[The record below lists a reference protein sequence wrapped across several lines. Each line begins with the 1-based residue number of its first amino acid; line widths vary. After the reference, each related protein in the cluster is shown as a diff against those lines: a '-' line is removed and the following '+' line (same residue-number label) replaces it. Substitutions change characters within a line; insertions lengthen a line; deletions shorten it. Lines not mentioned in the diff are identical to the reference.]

1 MDATA
6 IVFRLLERQVL
17 ALEKQLK
24 QIALQP
30 EEGRVLSAMY
40 LRNTCFDFIDE
51 YGKTSEELRTT
62 FLREQ
67 DERYQEA
74 LQLVREDRQEG
85 RGWPYGVRTAKEK
98 RHDAQS
104 LVRLVQSLAQQG
116 ADYEARLAGEE
127 AVINQHL
134 TIIFSVLQNT
144 YKVSLKRL
152 KR

>member
-6 IVFRLLERQVL
+6 IVFHLLERQVL
-17 ALEKQLK
+17 ALEEQLK

-30 EEGRVLSAMY
+30 EAGRARSAEY
-40 LRNTCFDFIDE
+40 LRNACFDFIDE
-51 YGKTSEELRTT
+51 YGKTSEELRVA

-74 LQLVREDRQEG
+74 LELAQKDRQEG
-85 RGWPYGVRTAKEK
+85 RGWPYGARSSKQK

-104 LVRLVQSLAQQG
+104 LASLVKNMAQQG

-134 TIIFSVLQNT
+134 TIIFSILQNT
-144 YKVSLKRL
+144 YGVSLRRL

>member
-6 IVFRLLERQVL
+6 IVFHLLEKQVL
-17 ALEKQLK
+17 AFEAQLK
-24 QIALQP
+24 QIAQQP
-30 EEGRVLSAMY
+30 QEIRSNSATY
-40 LRNTCFDFIDE
+40 LLNACFSFIDQ
-51 YGKTSEELRTT
+51 YGKTSEELRVI

-74 LQLVREDRQEG
+74 LELAREERQEG
-85 RGWPYGVRTAKEK
+85 RGWPFESRTVKEK

-104 LVRLVQSLAQQG
+104 LARLVQSLAQQG

-134 TIIFSVLQNT
+134 TFIFSKLQNT
-144 YKVSLKRL
+144 YGLNLRRPKL
-152 KR
+152 